1 MGKDQAKAGGIKI
14 SDAEMKALNI
24 RYHIFH
30 EDWNYT
36 ISPIQPQ
43 PPWSVY
49 FDQIL
54 GAGQQR
60 PGRLTQAVLR
70 RAAPAQRV

>member
-1 MGKDQAKAGGIKI
+1 MVSPTRSSSSYSPRTTTDNGLTVTCDIDANNYPKGIKI

-43 PPWSVY
+43 PP
-49 FDQIL
+49 
-54 GAGQQR
+54 
-60 PGRLTQAVLR
+60 
-70 RAAPAQRV
+70 

>member
-43 PPWSVY
+43 PP
-49 FDQIL
+49 
-54 GAGQQR
+54 
-60 PGRLTQAVLR
+60 
-70 RAAPAQRV
+70 